1 MNNTLEIKI
10 VGLTDEANE
19 ELIAFLSTQ
28 FYDAFEEEGEIL
40 KAFIKEEYFDENQL
54 RDILAPYLVSF
65 SKTIIEEKNW
75 NEVWESNFSPV
86 IVDDFCVIRAEF
98 HPMFQ
103 AIEHVINITPKMSF
117 GTGHHATTYLMIQQM
132 SKIDF
137 KGKKVAD
144 FGTGTGVLA
153 ILAEKMGGENIVAI
167 DYDDWSIENSKEN
180 FQRNDCKNI
189 KLEKADTF
197 PSSDE
202 FDIILANINK
212 NVIQD
217 NATNLSTSVKNNG
230 LLLLS
235 GLLKEDE
242 NPIVDTFITKGF
254 YHQHTVEK
262 NNWICILLK
271 FGVRD

>member
-28 FYDAFEEEGEIL
+28 YYDAFEEEGEIL
-40 KAFIKEEYFDENQL
+40 KAYIKEEYFDENQL
-54 RDILAPYLVSF
+54 RDILAPYPVSF

-132 SKIDF
+132 SEIDF

-189 KLEKADTF
+189 KLEKADKF
-197 PSSDE
+197 PSSDK

-217 NATNLSTSVKNNG
+217 NATNLSTSVKTNG
-230 LLLLS
+230 HLLLS

-242 NPIVDTFITKGF
+242 NAIVDTFITKGF

-271 FGVRD
+271 FGGGD